1 MGTPHESRV
10 MSHDFER
17 LMLPHLDA
25 AYRLAV
31 GLTRDDAA
39 AQDIVQDSY
48 LRAFR
53 AWWRFTPGHEKAW
66 LLTIVRRR
74 ALTWLKADRRHPG
87 VELDDETLSP
97 DDQARMSYAPEQE
110 ARIISWQTT
119 AVVREAVGRLPA
131 VFREVIILKEFED
144 MAYKDIARVTGVPVG
159 TVMSRLSRARE
170 MLRVMLVGTGRG

>member
-1 MGTPHESRV
+1 MCI
-10 MSHDFER
+10 
-17 LMLPHLDA
+17 
-25 AYRLAV
+25 
-31 GLTRDDAA
+31 RDS
-39 AQDIVQDSY
+39 SY

-53 AWWRFTPGHEKAW
+53 AWWRFSPGHEKAW

-74 ALTWLKADRRHPG
+74 ALTWLQADRRHPG

-97 DDQARMSYAPEQE
+97 DDQERMSYAPEQE

-131 VFREVIILKEFED
+131 TFREVIILKEFED

-170 MLRVMLVGTGRG
+170 MLRVMLVRDGRG